1 MPMSNL
7 ANPYSAAAS
16 AAGYLFQCRYA
27 LLLALS
33 HVNKDSGLELS
44 IEKFDDVAFAEE
56 GDPRDLIQTKHHL
69 NRAGDLTDAS
79 GDLWR
84 TLRAW
89 SDAVVSDPSILRRVR
104 FVLVTTATAPAGS
117 IASLLRPGTDRQ
129 DLAAHDRLVAVAN
142 SSSSTTNEPFYTAF
156 LDLAEATRL
165 ALVRS
170 IAVLDGAP
178 NLVDTGAQIADRV
191 SMAAPRDKVSLFAER
206 LEGWWWGRVCR
217 ALTRPEDAVIQIAE
231 VEAKV
236 DELREDFQRKALPV
250 DMADAYPP
258 EAETAAYDA
267 RPFIRQLLLIG
278 VGGRR
283 LDFAKRDYYR
293 AFEQRSRWTRE
304 KLLFDGEIS
313 AYDRRLHEEWDV
325 RFETMKG
332 KLDGVTDEGTLGQ
345 HGQVLYEWVE
355 QSARFALRSVVEPFL
370 TVGSYHMLADRLKVG
385 WHRDFPDRIAD
396 DNGPGNEE
404 GGHDDDNV
412 V

>member
-1 MPMSNL
+1 MSNL

-27 LLLALS
+27 LLVALS

-44 IEKFDDVAFAEE
+44 IEKFDDVAFAKD

-104 FVLVTTATAPAGS
+104 FVLVTTAMAPAGS

-129 DLAAHDRLVAVAN
+129 DNAAHDRLVAVAN
-142 SSSSTTNEPFYTAF
+142 GSSSATNEPFYTAF
-156 LDLAEATRL
+156 LDLAEATRR

-170 IAVLDGAP
+170 IIVLDGAP
-178 NLVDTGAQIADRV
+178 NLTATGTQIADMV
-191 SMAAPRDKVSLFAER
+191 SMAAPGDKLPLFVER

-231 VEAKV
+231 IEAKV
-236 DELREDFQRKALPV
+236 DELREDFKRKALPV

-258 EAETAAYDA
+258 DADAAAYDA
-267 RPFIRQLLLIG
+267 RPFIRQLQLVG

-313 AYDRRLHEEWDV
+313 TYDRRLHEEWEL
-325 RFETMKG
+325 RYEAMAEQLAG
-332 KLDGVTDEGTLGQ
+332 AINESKLVEEGRE
-345 HGQVLYEWVE
+345 LYGWAE
-355 QSARFALRSVVEPFL
+355 QSARFPLRSVVEMFL

-385 WHRDFPDRIAD
+385 WHRDFDQRLRE
-396 DNGPGNEE
+396 GPGASGDEDE
-404 GGHDDDNV
+404 PQ
-412 V
+412 